1 MFNKNDPLVES
12 VKKIMEKNELHR
24 QVEASL
30 CEELGI
36 ASRKQL
42 PHEHQANYD
51 ALLEQRLDEALKGD
65 QDKIDANNNNKID
78 AQDFKL
84 LRSKKFNEEEQ
95 LNEIGDTKKGKDA
108 LKSYV
113 KKASHDVATKSAA
126 TGRYAE
132 RSNKEAD
139 HRKKTGDTSGYR
151 QGRKDNET
159 ADKFFNKSWN
169 RRKGIARAV
178 DRLEEEQLDEI
189 SRDLATR
196 YIKKAKSSTKDSYYG
211 DDAPTMGK
219 RKKGIDLALKKKWG
233 DKNYGLPE
241 PKVKATNEEMQDS
254 KNPVPSSA
262 LERIRNKLGTGP
274 KSTFSGSRPAGEGPS
289 EADREALKSKLNEIS
304 KERVVDYIKK
314 AKADQLHLAGT
325 RGSHG
330 AKKTERYQKSE
341 KGISTGLDKLTGK
354 ARVSAKEEVELEE
367 AAKSKSQQRI
377 MGMALAMRR
386 GESDRGNREVA
397 RIATDMPEKE
407 LKKYAKTKHKDL
419 PEKKK

>member
-1 MFNKNDPLVES
+1 MFNKNDPLVDS
-12 VKKIMEKNELHR
+12 VKKIMEQNEAHR
-24 QVEASL
+24 QVEQKL

-36 ASRKQL
+36 VSRKQL

-51 ALLEQRLDEALKGD
+51 ALLEERLKESDDWFFGKDKKPKDNDPERAVNRRGSGYTYRHKTSGKEISKASKGKPSSEWKRLKEEELKGD
-65 QDKIDANNNNKID
+65 QHKIDANKNNKID

-84 LRSKKFNEEEQ
+84 LRSKKVNEEEQ
-95 LNEIGDTKKGKDA
+95 IDEADDSKIQILNKKGFLSALKKGKAKQD
-108 LKSYV
+108 K
-113 KKASHDVATKSAA
+113 
-126 TGRYAE
+126 E
-132 RSNKEAD
+132 KEAYSKMRQQMVGKGTD
-139 HRKKTGDTSGYR
+139 RETTRKLVG
-151 QGRKDNET
+151 
-159 ADKFFNKSWN
+159 
-169 RRKGIARAV
+169 
-178 DRLEEEQLDEI
+178 
-189 SRDLATR
+189 
-196 YIKKAKSSTKDSYYG
+196 
-211 DDAPTMGK
+211 
-219 RKKGIDLALKKKWG
+219 
-233 DKNYGLPE
+233 
-241 PKVKATNEEMQDS
+241 EEMQDS